1 MDTFVQQLINGLT
14 IGAIYALIAL
24 GYTMVYGIL
33 RLINFAHGDIYM
45 VGAFVGY
52 FLAFQLGFAT
62 GPSLLGLSVVLIGSM
77 IAAAL
82 VGMAIERF
90 AYRPIRKYARM
101 TTLITA
107 IGVSLLIENLFVARL
122 GAAPRAFPQL
132 LREQSYTLF
141 GNAAISKSQIL
152 IFAVSVAL
160 MILAAVGHLQNE
172 SWDGDARGFVQPQL
186 CQVDGHQH
194 RLYYFVYLCAG
205 FGAGGRGWRADCS
218 IQSAD

>member
-14 IGAIYALIAL
+14 IGAIYALLAL

-52 FLAFQLGFAT
+52 FLAFQLGFAA

-77 IAAAL
+77 IVSAL

-132 LREQSYTLF
+132 LQEQSYT
-141 GNAAISKSQIL
+141 
-152 IFAVSVAL
+152 
-160 MILAAVGHLQNE
+160 
-172 SWDGDARGFVQPQL
+172 
-186 CQVDGHQH
+186 
-194 RLYYFVYLCAG
+194 
-205 FGAGGRGWRADCS
+205 
-218 IQSAD
+218 

>member
-24 GYTMVYGIL
+24 GYPMVYGIL

-52 FLAFQLGFAT
+52 FLAFQLGFT
-62 GPSLLGLSVVLIGSM
+62 GPSLMGLVVVLIGSM
-77 IAAAL
+77 VIAAL

-122 GAAPRAFPQL
+122 GAAPRAFPDFL
-132 LREQSYTLF
+132 GSQSQTPYHLF
-141 GNAAISKSQIL
+141 GNAAISKAQII
-152 IFAVSVAL
+152 IFLVSIAL
-160 MILAAVGHLQNE
+160 M
-172 SWDGDARGFVQPQL
+172 
-186 CQVDGHQH
+186 
-194 RLYYFVYLCAG
+194 
-205 FGAGGRGWRADCS
+205 
-218 IQSAD
+218 

>member
-52 FLAFQLGFAT
+52 FLSLQLGFV
-62 GPSLLGLSVVLIGSM
+62 GPSLIGLAVVLTGSM
-77 IAAAL
+77 VVSAV

-107 IGVSLLIENLFVARL
+107 RS
-122 GAAPRAFPQL
+122 
-132 LREQSYTLF
+132 
-141 GNAAISKSQIL
+141 
-152 IFAVSVAL
+152 
-160 MILAAVGHLQNE
+160 
-172 SWDGDARGFVQPQL
+172 
-186 CQVDGHQH
+186 
-194 RLYYFVYLCAG
+194 AG
-205 FGAGGRGWRADCS
+205 
-218 IQSAD
+218 